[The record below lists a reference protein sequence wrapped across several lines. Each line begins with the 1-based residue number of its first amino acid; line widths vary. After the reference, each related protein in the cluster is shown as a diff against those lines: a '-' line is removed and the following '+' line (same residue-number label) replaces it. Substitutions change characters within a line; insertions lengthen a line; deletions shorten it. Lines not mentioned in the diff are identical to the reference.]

1 MNSPPGMDP
10 EATYKFVDIIE
21 VPTDE
26 IEDQE
31 EKNSSENDD
40 DLMASVNDANW
51 PDPIPV
57 NGPNSNLN
65 MGGLLESVNSMVPKK
80 WLDPEKNSAYSR
92 EFGTYIGRFQ
102 PRAHGISGMVRKHHL
117 SLLGNAPNYL
127 VGCVIQ
133 KRIRTRHFL
142 TQKIV
147 LCANVHW
154 ITMMVERGDTTYYIH
169 PRE

>member
-65 MGGLLESVNSMVPKK
+65 MGGLLESVNNMVPKK

-127 VGCVIQ
+127 CSWVRYPKENKDPTLFNSRNCPVC
-133 KRIRTRHFL
+133 K
-142 TQKIV
+142 
-147 LCANVHW
+147 CALDYDD
-154 ITMMVERGDTTYYIH
+154 G
-169 PRE
+169 REG

>member
-26 IEDQE
+26 IEE
-31 EKNSSENDD
+31 ETTQD
-40 DLMASVNDANW
+40 DLMAVNDANW

-65 MGGLLESVNSMVPKK
+65 MGGLLDSVNSIPKK

-102 PRAHGISGMVRKHHL
+102 PRAHGISGMVRW
-117 SLLGNAPNYL
+117 
-127 VGCVIQ
+127 
-133 KRIRTRHFL
+133 RHIVQG
-142 TQKIV
+142 QKI
-147 LCANVHW
+147 
-154 ITMMVERGDTTYYIH
+154 
-169 PRE
+169 